1 MFYIV
6 YEAVL
11 PLPTCMKEEGCRS
24 IIERKDS
31 NDGFDLDGDFVIST
45 KVLNTLFLCLYQKHL
60 WFQFVTEDNRI
71 LIINFILVS

>member
-11 PLPTCMKEEGCRS
+11 PLPTCMKEDGCRS

-45 KVLNTLFLCLYQKHL
+45 KVLNISLS
-60 WFQFVTEDNRI
+60 FQFLYHITCFDCYGKENIFRS
-71 LIINFILVS
+71 LIVF

>member
-1 MFYIV
+1 
-6 YEAVL
+6 
-11 PLPTCMKEEGCRS
+11 MKEEGCRS

-60 WFQFVTEDNRI
+60 YFLFQFVTKDNRI
-71 LIINFILVS
+71 LIINFILVSWGTY